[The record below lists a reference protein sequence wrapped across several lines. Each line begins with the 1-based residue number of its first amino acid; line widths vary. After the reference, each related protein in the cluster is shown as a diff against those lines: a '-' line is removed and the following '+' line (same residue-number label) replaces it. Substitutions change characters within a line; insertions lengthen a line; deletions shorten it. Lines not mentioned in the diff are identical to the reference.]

1 MLTAIVGLCL
11 LVAMPFV
18 LACFF
23 LVFIPW
29 RPSAYRPRQ
38 PARREPA
45 RCDDPDC
52 LFCTLAP
59 FVAGV
64 IVGDVFFDD

>member
-1 MLTAIVGLCL
+1 MLTILAIVGLCL
-11 LVAMPFV
+11 LCVPFV
-18 LACFF
+18 LACFS
-23 LVFIPW
+23 VIPW
-29 RPSAYRPRQ
+29 RPFGDRPPRP
-38 PARREPA
+38 PARRQPA